1 MVVAETASGLV
12 ALAFSSPACPTAT
25 APCYPS
31 SAGPVT
37 AWTSADGLEWTD
49 RGPAVGITGSQLMAV
64 GGGPVGAVASTVDGN
79 RSGLW
84 FSADGVTW
92 KAVSVPSISS
102 AFWCSSAGFGGGKY
116 VLLCPSAAET
126 PSGYLPTQPIWST
139 DGVNWVAGSAPATS
153 DRPAG
158 MDTVLAGRDGFMA
171 TGYIPGEAGPEEWWR
186 STDAT
191 SWQIVAGY
199 SPVGTYTSH
208 AIPGGTY
215 ANGWLCADGT
225 RLVAFALDSS
235 HSSLSG
241 DGWTSADG
249 RSWVKLTSHGTPQ
262 AGQFA
267 EIVFPT
273 GVLAGDW
280 WGAAN

>member
-12 ALAFSSPACPTAT
+12 ALAFDGPVCPEATEPCRPA
-25 APCYPS
+25 
-31 SAGPVT
+31 SAGPVA
-37 AWTSADGLEWTD
+37 AWTSIDGLNWTD
-49 RGPAVGITGSQLMAV
+49 RGAAVGITESQLMAV
-64 GGGPVGAVASTVDGN
+64 GGGPMGAVASTVDGN
-79 RSGLW
+79 QSGLW

-102 AFWCSSAGFGGGKY
+102 ASWCSSAAFGGGKY
-116 VLLCPSAAET
+116 VMLCPASKET
-126 PSGYLPTQPIWST
+126 AFGDLPTQPVWSA

-158 MDTVLAGRDGFMA
+158 MDKVLAGRAGFMA
-171 TGYIPGEAGPEEWWR
+171 TGFIPGEGGPEQWWR

-215 ANGWLCADGT
+215 ADGWLCADGT

-249 RSWVKLTSHGTPQ
+249 KSWAKLTSHGRPQ
-262 AGQFA
+262 AGEFA

-273 GVLAGDW
+273 GVLAGGY
-280 WGAAN
+280 WGAAS